1 MVIGKPSAIKMQLM
15 PEPSSEPF
23 PLRDDEAGIYWEEA
37 TAAPGALQTEGKHLL
52 SAHHFGSE
60 QLMVLLR

>member
-1 MVIGKPSAIKMQLM
+1 MQLM

-37 TAAPGALQTEGKHLL
+37 TAALGALQTEGKHLL